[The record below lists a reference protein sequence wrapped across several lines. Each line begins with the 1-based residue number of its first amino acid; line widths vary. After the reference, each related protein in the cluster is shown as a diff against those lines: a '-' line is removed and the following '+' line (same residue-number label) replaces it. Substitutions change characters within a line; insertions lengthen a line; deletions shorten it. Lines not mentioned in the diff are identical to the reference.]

1 MMPDNCAGERRN
13 FMLRVRLTP
22 NEENALEK
30 MAQQNSTDISS
41 LVRNVLFKYNP
52 LTAAREEIQK
62 AVNYVKNT
70 AKRAY
75 SGAREKAR
83 ELYDKMPDYI
93 PEDPA
98 YAVTGI
104 YK

>member
-30 MAQQNSTDISS
+30 MAQETSQDISS

-52 LTAAREEIQK
+52 LTAAKEEIQR

-75 SGAREKAR
+75 FGAREKAR
-83 ELYDKMPDYI
+83 ELYDRMPEYV

-98 YAVTGI
+98 YAVAPN
-104 YK
+104 YS